1 MEIERKELDEQRD
14 RLLKQQGRL
23 RLRAEVRYVLPGMIY
38 IHEGMKYGVLCIFP
52 VSLC

>member
-23 RLRAEVRYVLPGMIY
+23 RSKAEVRTIY
-38 IHEGMKYGVLCIFP
+38 LACTIYTKAHLNI
-52 VSLC
+52 L